1 MITGI
6 ASTLDFGLYH
16 FETFFFAS
24 VGQSRLF
31 KQFWLDFIHF
41 VVIFVWNIFII
52 YFYIY
57 YVNFVSAI
65 IYFLQCRKK

>member
-1 MITGI
+1 MIIGI
-6 ASTLDFGLYH
+6 ASTFDFGLYH
-16 FETFFFAS
+16 FGTFFAS

-31 KQFWLDFIHF
+31 KKFCLDFIHF

-57 YVNFVSAI
+57 YVNFVSPI